1 VLCIVK
7 GTRRHRY
14 IDFHID
20 SKEQIFSISNSE
32 FLQALRQQ
40 TFMLF
45 SKNLKDLRL
54 WVVQFDGTQGVLKCH
69 YTEKE
74 HIIQLLL
81 SIKKIGT
88 KPVSI
93 TTRSTSGT
101 IRGLGNKKQ
110 TNGQ

>member
-1 VLCIVK
+1 VK

-14 IDFHID
+14 IDFHIE
-20 SKEQIFSISNSE
+20 SKEQNFNITNSE
-32 FLQALRQQ
+32 LLQGIRQQ
-40 TFMLF
+40 TFELF

-54 WVVQFDGTQGVLKCH
+54 WVVQFDGTQGILKCH

-74 HIIQLLL
+74 HVIQLLL

-88 KPVSI
+88 KPVTI

-101 IRGLGNKKQ
+101 IRGLAHKKQ
-110 TNGQ
+110 TNGK